1 MLGFNRSLFNP
12 IGMLTPFP
20 LKPKLLIQELW
31 QKMLEGEEVI
41 PRHTLQRRSQWKFSQ
56 IQTIDIQR
64 WYGFNQQLNNLIV
77 QNFCCDALSL
87 GYGVITFLRVTAA
100 CVKVIVHDDI
110 MCSLLQLIRRKYE
123 LKQKHVYKLC
133 DKQLKKL

>member
-1 MLGFNRSLFNP
+1 
-12 IGMLTPFP
+12 MLTPFP

>member
-1 MLGFNRSLFNP
+1 
-12 IGMLTPFP
+12 MLTPFP

-64 WYGFNQQLNNLIV
+64 WYGFNQQLYNLIV
-77 QNFCCDALSL
+77 QNFCCDALLL
-87 GYGVITFLRVTAA
+87 GYGVITYLRVTAA